1 MAGAFLMLIL
11 WKGRAHGRAYFMGDE
26 HDISRKILFTYIKDE
41 YFEKVQDF
49 NFMQN
54 KEGGT
59 HRPIS
64 LSLRNAPNVNSTI
77 PATDFGVSFSE
88 K

>member
-1 MAGAFLMLIL
+1 MAGLIL
-11 WKGRAHGRAYFMGDE
+11 WGMNMIYQERYVYH
-26 HDISRKILFTYIKDE
+26 IKDE

-64 LSLRNAPNVNSTI
+64 LS
-77 PATDFGVSFSE
+77 SE
-88 K
+88 MFPM

>member
-11 WKGRAHGRAYFMGDE
+11 RKGRAHGRAYFMDDE
-26 HDISRKILFTYIKDE
+26 HDISRKYVYYIKDE
-41 YFEKVQDF
+41 YFEKVQDS

-54 KEGGT
+54 KKGGT

-64 LSLRNAPNVNSTI
+64 LS
-77 PATDFGVSFSE
+77 SE
-88 K
+88 MFPM

>member
-26 HDISRKILFTYIKDE
+26 QIYQERYVYHIKDE

-64 LSLRNAPNVNSTI
+64 LS
-77 PATDFGVSFSE
+77 SE
-88 K
+88 MFPM

>member
-1 MAGAFLMLIL
+1 MAGLIL
-11 WKGRAHGRAYFMGDE
+11 WGMNMIYQERYVYH
-26 HDISRKILFTYIKDE
+26 IKDE

-64 LSLRNAPNVNSTI
+64 LETMKKYSGSVVKTKI
-77 PATDFGVSFSE
+77 
-88 K
+88 

>member
-1 MAGAFLMLIL
+1 MQWQGLFSGLMNIVYKKDTLL
-11 WKGRAHGRAYFMGDE
+11 
-26 HDISRKILFTYIKDE
+26 IKDE
-41 YFEKVQDF
+41 YFEKVQDS

-64 LSLRNAPNVNSTI
+64 LS
-77 PATDFGVSFSE
+77 SE
-88 K
+88 MFPM

>member
-1 MAGAFLMLIL
+1 MLSLCSFYGKEERMAGLIL
-11 WKGRAHGRAYFMGDE
+11 WGMNMIYQERYVYH
-26 HDISRKILFTYIKDE
+26 IKDE

-64 LSLRNAPNVNSTI
+64 LS
-77 PATDFGVSFSE
+77 SE
-88 K
+88 MFPM

>member
-26 HDISRKILFTYIKDE
+26 HDISRYVYHIKDE

-64 LSLRNAPNVNSTI
+64 LS
-77 PATDFGVSFSE
+77 SE
-88 K
+88 MFPM

>member
-26 HDISRKILFTYIKDE
+26 HDISRKIRLPYNIWVARTPKGDE

-64 LSLRNAPNVNSTI
+64 LS
-77 PATDFGVSFSE
+77 SE
-88 K
+88 MFPM

>member
-26 HDISRKILFTYIKDE
+26 HDISRKIRYHIKDE

-64 LSLRNAPNVNSTI
+64 LS
-77 PATDFGVSFSE
+77 SE
-88 K
+88 MFPM

>member
-1 MAGAFLMLIL
+1 MAELIL
-11 WKGRAHGRAYFMGDE
+11 WVMNMIYQERYVY
-26 HDISRKILFTYIKDE
+26 YIKDE
-41 YFEKVQDF
+41 YFEKVQDS

-64 LSLRNAPNVNSTI
+64 LS
-77 PATDFGVSFSE
+77 SE
-88 K
+88 MFPM